1 MSFCDGCGMQVDDS
15 HIRQRIERLELATRF
30 RPIHIQVLLID
41 AVPPRRAEDYFYR
54 AAGDRNERSVMS
66 RMYFDEI
73 VKCAGVTPGSEVNE
87 EDALAEFQRRGFFLA
102 YAEECPVGTAQ
113 ELGVALDQLGPTVV
127 KRIDASYK
135 PKYIVPISQPMEVL
149 VPLFE
154 LSGWGE
160 RLVLN
165 EGAPFVDPFLG
176 DPQNQAEF
184 ETALGDRLTRAL
196 SRLP

>member
-1 MSFCDGCGMQVDDS
+1 MASCDGCGTQADDA

-41 AVPPRRAEDYFYR
+41 AVPPTRPHDYFYR
-54 AAGDRNERSVMS
+54 AAPKRNERSVAS

-73 VKCAGVTPGSEVNE
+73 AKCAGFSPGADINE
-87 EDALAEFQRRGFFLA
+87 EEALAEFQRRGFFLA
-102 YAEECPVGTAQ
+102 HAVECPVRTPR
-113 ELGVALDQLGPTVV
+113 ELSDALDRLGPTVV
-127 KRIDASYK
+127 RRVDASYK
-135 PKYIVPISQPMEVL
+135 PKYIMPISQPMERL
-149 VPLFE
+149 VPLFQ

-160 RLVLN
+160 RLLLN
-165 EGAPFVDPFLG
+165 EGGPFVDPFLG

-196 SRLP
+196 ARLA